1 MAETW
6 ERISGRAV
14 SQSPE
19 QGAAVVEAAKAA
31 GLQPEGYR
39 GIIPTDDDGVAL
51 YFAEPGSRRPAWR
64 VSVTGCE
71 RIAQ

>member
-1 MAETW
+1 MVETW

-19 QGAAVVEAAKAA
+19 HGAEVVVAAKAA
-31 GLQPEGYR
+31 GLQPEDYR

-51 YFAEPGSRRPAWR
+51 YFAEPGSHRPAWR
-64 VSVTGCE
+64 VSASGCE